1 MKCWRIKNKIF
12 KLILFSNFIFGYFIQ
27 NELIAYELI
36 TEYNHE
42 IKLSKTRNNQNEE
55 IIDNINLLLK
65 DTLERSQKNLHKS
78 FKNFRKK

>member
-42 IKLSKTRNNQNEE
+42 ISFNN
-55 IIDNINLLLK
+55 ITCSNLCVYQAIHYHIF
-65 DTLERSQKNLHKS
+65 EYN
-78 FKNFRKK
+78 